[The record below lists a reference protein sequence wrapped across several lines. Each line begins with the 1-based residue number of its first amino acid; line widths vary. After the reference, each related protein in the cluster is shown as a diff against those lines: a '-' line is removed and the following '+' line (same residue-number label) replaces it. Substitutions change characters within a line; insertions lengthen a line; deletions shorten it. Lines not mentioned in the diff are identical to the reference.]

1 MDIFSLM
8 AAMPFLIILSH
19 TIIYFIAKS
28 FNKKHLWNYPDYKSY
43 IWGYFQGIGVIFYS
57 ILGFIFCFLTLF
69 LYNNAEV
76 LNATLWGLVASTLG
90 LFIGYFVCCKEKWA
104 FVLLT
109 IFTPNPIIW
118 VINYLYITRRP
129 YLAKNYHHR
138 SPIKSENKINNQVSV
153 EKNEERNTNVDS
165 SSNSNDS
172 IEQLEKIKKL
182 LDDGA
187 VSVVEYEKLKQKIM
201 SEL

>member
-1 MDIFSLM
+1 MDIYSLM
-8 AAMPFLIILSH
+8 AAMPFLLILSH
-19 TIIYFIAKS
+19 IVIYFIAKS
-28 FNKKHLWNYPDYKSY
+28 LNKKHLWNYPEYKSY

-69 LYNNAEV
+69 LYNNAEA

-90 LFIGYFVCCKEKWA
+90 LFVGYFVCCKEKWA

-118 VINYLYITRRP
+118 IINYLYITRRP
-129 YLAKNYHHR
+129 YLAKNYYHY
-138 SPIKSENKINNQVSV
+138 SKEKPEKTINDRALDEKDETKYTKV
-153 EKNEERNTNVDS
+153 E
-165 SSNSNDS
+165 SSNNNIDS
-172 IEQLEKIKKL
+172 IAQLEKIKKL

-187 VSVVEYEKLKQKIM
+187 VTVVEYEKLKQKIM
-201 SEL
+201 SKL